1 MYWSVTATHT
11 LLSCSQ
17 VNHSMKMS
25 QKPLTP
31 WVVAEEN
38 GKIVAAHCDCMAGL
52 GESCTHVASLLWAI
66 ESGVRIRDSMTVT
79 EKKAYWVIPSAVKEV
94 PYAPVRLINFEGL
107 VVINFE
113 GLVVHESYKQ
123 GCCMI
128 HA

>member
-1 MYWSVTATHT
+1 MHCSVTATHT

-38 GKIVAAHCDCMAGL
+38 GEIVAAHCDCMAGL

-66 ESGVRIRDSMTVT
+66 ESGVRIRDSMIVT
-79 EKKAYWVIPSAVKEV
+79 EKKAYWVNKKVWLTV
-94 PYAPVRLINFEGL
+94 DLCTRNR
-107 VVINFE
+107 
-113 GLVVHESYKQ
+113 
-123 GCCMI
+123 
-128 HA
+128 